1 MRVNSIADIVKI
13 ISTPTVLWPMAEWN
27 PPTVADTKRNFYES
41 FSRPI
46 PGIYSNV
53 IQELLVQQHIM
64 RYNKSY
70 SYDEASHSV
79 STSSGCQ
86 LLFFSITVQNMCG
99 TIACNIHMA
108 DVVGDHAGVWSGFCQ
123 RL

>member
-1 MRVNSIADIVKI
+1 
-13 ISTPTVLWPMAEWN
+13 MAE
-27 PPTVADTKRNFYES
+27 TKRNFYEA

-70 SYDEASHSV
+70 SYDEAS
-79 STSSGCQ
+79 
-86 LLFFSITVQNMCG
+86 
-99 TIACNIHMA
+99 
-108 DVVGDHAGVWSGFCQ
+108 Q
-123 RL
+123 RLHPGIISLNRRKGSMQTIVMLLHITPAIAL